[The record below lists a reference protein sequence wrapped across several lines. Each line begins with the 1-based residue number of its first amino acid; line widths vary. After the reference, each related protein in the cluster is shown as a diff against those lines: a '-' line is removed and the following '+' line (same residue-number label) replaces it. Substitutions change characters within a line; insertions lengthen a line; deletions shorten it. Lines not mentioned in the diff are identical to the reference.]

1 MGAQKVTMTTCE
13 QQPPGNVTLQTLVKS
28 ITDTCQE
35 KHPRGVVA
43 GEKKELK
50 LLQVKVL

>member
-13 QQPPGNVTLQTLVKS
+13 QQPPGNVTLRTLVKS

-43 GEKKELK
+43 GEKKGLK
-50 LLQVKVL
+50 LL